1 VFHSLKKLHE
11 RIFMTIEE
19 KTKAMPELL
28 KVSEVANLLRISQ
41 PTVKRWVRDGV
52 IRGHQ
57 FAEGG
62 EYRIEKEDILNRLKG
77 KLRVK

>member
-1 VFHSLKKLHE
+1 
-11 RIFMTIEE
+11 
-19 KTKAMPELL
+19 
-28 KVSEVANLLRISQ
+28 
-41 PTVKRWVRDGV
+41 DGV